1 MINAVTFGASP
12 AGQPSDTPVSLGGAE
27 APKPLPRW
35 NQHRFH
41 YPSSTDTIH
50 YRIPGRNGPRQETT
64 KVQSLL
70 GGGQIFNK
78 INEVLDKAKS
88 WVLVD
93 MYNLQSPE
101 LYPERTSPENTPG
114 AHIQAS
120 LVDRLINLKHRN
132 VNVRVILDN
141 TKQQPRDGQKLEEN
155 HNERTI
161 AKLKENGIPVLT
173 YPAEA
178 SIKSHVKIL
187 MADNKHA
194 VIGGMNWGNH
204 SATNHDGGI
213 YIQGPDT
220 RNIFHKVFKP
230 DWITAGGSPADL
242 PPITPFHAGKLKV
255 LQTSGEHSE
264 QGAKDEILNGIL
276 SQIDQSKSSIH
287 AQLFVLTQKQVV
299 DKLIAK
305 HQELSKKGKEGVK
318 ILVDPGLFFLFPNC
332 RPGIQKL
339 ARAGVPIRFFKSN
352 RENEEKLH
360 AKWAVFDR
368 KNMLIG
374 SANWSAIGL
383 ESRNASD
390 SATTLANVM
399 ERLEV
404 DEDAQ
409 RSASKTNHEIAILIE
424 DSDNVAKTFARQ
436 ADFDFKHASFPI
448 LEKGED
454 SKWHPVQRHKIAP
467 FMPDEA
473 TEVGTPKRTLRSA
486 KFA

>member
-1 MINAVTFGASP
+1 MVP
-12 AGQPSDTPVSLGGAE
+12 AAPQKPQQPE
-27 APKPLPRW
+27 APTDTSAPAPRKPFPRW
-35 NQHRFH
+35 NQNRFH
-41 YPSSTDTIH
+41 YPSSTDTMT
-50 YRIPGRNGPRQETT
+50 YRVPGRNGLRQETT

-120 LVDRLINLKHRN
+120 LVDRLIQLKNKN

-141 TKQQPRDGQKLEEN
+141 TKQQPRDGEKLEDN

-161 AKLKENGIPVLT
+161 AKLKESGIPVLT
-173 YPAEA
+173 YPGEA

-204 SATNHDGGI
+204 SATNHDGAI

-230 DWITAGGSPADL
+230 DWITAGGSPSEL

-255 LQTSGEHSE
+255 LQTSGENSE

-276 SQIDQSKSSIH
+276 SQIDQAKNSVH
-287 AQLFVLTQKQVV
+287 AELFVLTQKQVV

-305 HQELSKKGKEGVK
+305 HKELSKKGKEGVK

-339 ARAGVPIRFFKSN
+339 AKAGVPIRFFKSS
-352 RENEEKLH
+352 REHEEKLH

-368 KNMLIG
+368 KNLLVG

-383 ESRNASD
+383 ESRNAAD
-390 SATTLANVM
+390 SVNTLANAM
-399 ERLEV
+399 ENLEV
-404 DEDAQ
+404 SEDAQ
-409 RSASKTNHEIAILIE
+409 RSISKTNHEIAILFE
-424 DSDNVAKTFARQ
+424 DSGEVGKTFAKQ
-436 ADFDFKHASFPI
+436 ADFDFKNASFPI

-454 SKWHPVQRHKIAP
+454 GKWHPIKRQLNVVPKE
-467 FMPDEA
+467 PDEA
-473 TEVGTPKRTLRSA
+473 IETAEPKRTLHSA
-486 KFA
+486 KFG